1 MSASAKK
8 RADWSAWRVSD
19 DEVRVQINRP
29 DMARAFA
36 KVKSAW
42 LAGYSVAGNYM
53 KLFHVKQPVPWV
65 EAWMKEFLSRVN
77 SGAIQCKETK

>member
-36 KVKSAW
+36 KVKTTW
-42 LAGYSVAGNYM
+42 LAGYSVAGNFI
-53 KLFHVKQPVPWV
+53 KIFHIRQPVPWV
-65 EAWMKEFLSRVN
+65 DAWMKNYLCQGLPGTCER
-77 SGAIQCKETK
+77 KETR

>member
-8 RADWSAWRVSD
+8 RADWSAWRVSE

-65 EAWMKEFLSRVN
+65 EAWMKEFNGRADA
-77 SGAIQCKETK
+77 GATVRRECR